1 MGASAGGGGEM
12 QAKSLYKFS
21 GGMDGDDL
29 KDCTRSQGKEV
40 VLDKGTGC
48 RKPNLLHG
56 FLGTCAESQLR
67 SVFKS
72 DFKAWIWNPER
83 NKNGFVTKS

>member
-29 KDCTRSQGKEV
+29 KI
-40 VLDKGTGC
+40 LYP
-48 RKPNLLHG
+48 KP
-56 FLGTCAESQLR
+56 R
-67 SVFKS
+67 
-72 DFKAWIWNPER
+72 ER
-83 NKNGFVTKS
+83 GGIG